1 MAFNRL
7 RAMSPEEKMYLRYK
21 KPHVHNDYLD
31 KVLRDMRIKYK
42 LGWNGSSI
50 IEQDKQLF
58 FDYIENDFVSNDT
71 INITANTNVLDVSM
85 KEEVAYTDGKTIS
98 INKWLIDH
106 PEMAKTIIAH
116 EFGHIYLEHFS
127 DYHKRID
134 VELYRITEKR
144 LKDILVNT
152 NSIYNSLEGEELVKW
167 LDKNKQ
173 VKRSIIKQFTYIIR
187 GMVYDFDV
195 NDRLLDEDEYL
206 SFFVKQMPMSAFIK
220 LLDNEF
226 NPVNTPIVPS
236 SVGSNRPWDMMYNA
250 NLIIDHA
257 ERSLPKIDS
266 KDDDIGDAIRDM
278 MDQISSL
285 LKDMVSQDNDS
296 HLDNLPDQSNS
307 NNNGGGSSSKQYGIS
322 KNNNNTTE
330 EEDKEFKENQNHQ
343 GQNQQQQNQNGN
355 GEGQEQNQQNQN
367 GGVGF
372 ANVQAGDS
380 SQTDGDRERE
390 AGGSSGQESKDFDE
404 TDQLNHEKI
413 LSMLDDLELPEVEDT
428 VPQNGCGRG
437 KSNASAVVKL
447 KEPIEEFYDLIV
459 NSSKKRS
466 PKRKM
471 KRDPIKLYNSGKLG
485 RANKVLIPKLK
496 REYTVDKV
504 EKGCRAIFVVDVSSS
519 MSADEIS
526 KIVSTVHKAFSK
538 NKRNYDFTIITW
550 NTDLVRVLDLDN
562 LEKIE
567 IGGGTD
573 IASGIKYAIENFHE
587 SKDDNFF
594 VISDF
599 DDYLSDW
606 DREMGKSKYF
616 NLENTFAVKTSN
628 GVRSQVLKNFKEI
641 SLIKK

>member
-7 RAMSPEEKMYLRYK
+7 RAMSPQEKMYLRYK

-31 KVLRDMRIKYK
+31 KILRDMRIKYK
-42 LGWNGSSI
+42 LGWDGTSI
-50 IEQDKQLF
+50 IEQDKNLF
-58 FDYIENDFVSNDT
+58 FDYIENDFISNDT
-71 INITANTNVLDVSM
+71 VNITANTNVLDVSM
-85 KEEVAYTDGKTIS
+85 KKEVAYTDGKTIS
-98 INKWLIDH
+98 LNKWLVDN

-116 EFGHIYLEHFS
+116 EFGHIYLNHFS
-127 DYHKRID
+127 DYHKKLD
-134 VELYRITEKR
+134 VELYRLTEKR
-144 LKDILVNT
+144 LKDILINT
-152 NSIYNSLEGEELVKW
+152 KSVYNSLEGEELVKW

-173 VKRSIIKQFTYIIR
+173 VKRTIIKQFTYIIR

-206 SFFVKQMPMSAFIK
+206 SFFVKQMPMEAFIK

-236 SVGSNRPWDMMYNA
+236 SVGSNRPWDIMYNA
-250 NLIIDHA
+250 NLVIDYA
-257 ERSLPKIDS
+257 ERSLPKIDY
-266 KDDDIGDAIRDM
+266 KDDDIGNAMRDM
-278 MDQISSL
+278 MEQISSL
-285 LKDMVSQDNDS
+285 LKDMASQDNDS
-296 HLDNLPDQSNS
+296 HLDNLPDQPNSS
-307 NNNGGGSSSKQYGIS
+307 NNSGGGGSGKQYGIS

-330 EEDKEFKENQNHQ
+330 EEDKEFNEN
-343 GQNQQQQNQNGN
+343 QQQNQNNDGN
-355 GEGQEQNQQNQN
+355 GEGKEQDQQNQN

-372 ANVQAGDS
+372 ADVQAGDS
-380 SQTDGDRERE
+380 SQDSGDRERE
-390 AGGSSGQESKDFDE
+390 AAGSSGQQSKEFGE
-404 TDQLNHEKI
+404 TEQLNHEKI
-413 LSMLDDLELPEVEDT
+413 LDMLDDLELPEVEDT
-428 VPQNGCGRG
+428 KPQNGSGRG
-437 KSNASAVVKL
+437 NSIVSAVVRL
-447 KEPIEEFYDLIV
+447 KEPIDEFYDLIV
-459 NSSKKRS
+459 NSSKKKA
-466 PKRKM
+466 PKRRM

-526 KIVSTVHKAFSK
+526 KIVSTVHKAFQK

-550 NTDLVRVLDLDN
+550 NTRLVRVLDLDN

-567 IGGGTD
+567 IGGGTC
-573 IASGIKYAIENFHE
+573 IADGIRYAIENFHE

-606 DREMGKSKYF
+606 DEEMGKSKYF